1 MSLLLALQGG
11 GGAYTLTAESG
22 AVPIAGAAN
31 LASNRKLIA
40 DTANVAIG
48 GNAATTALN
57 RRLTADSGAVSVA
70 GSNAGLVY
78 TPSSPIDVKVSW
90 LAFDT
95 SATPVDVKVSWL
107 AFDTAGKASGFSNEV
122 EIKRWY
128 IKRNKQILVFNSA
141 QEADDYLESLEQA
154 EKAIE
159 AAQKTSR
166 RARQRLRNKLVK
178 APIQTVDID
187 LLADAVSRFD
197 LPALPSLIQQQDFE
211 RFMQIFAIAQAMQ
224 DEEDIE
230 LLLLA

>member
-1 MSLLLALQGG
+1 MASFDNNAFDPS
-11 GGAYTLTAESG
+11 AFD
-22 AVPIAGAAN
+22 AGAFDLGAG
-31 LASNRKLIA
+31 
-40 DTANVAIG
+40 TA
-48 GNAATTALN
+48 
-57 RRLTADSGAVSVA
+57 
-70 GSNAGLVY
+70 
-78 TPSSPIDVKVSW
+78 DVKVSW

-107 AFDTAGKASGFSNEV
+107 AFDTSAQPCDVKVSWLCFDTNAKQSGFSAEV

-128 IKRNKQILVFNSA
+128 IKRKKQILVFNSA
-141 QEADDYLESLEQA
+141 QEADDYLEALEQA

-197 LPALPSLIQQQDFE
+197 LPPLPSLIQQQDFE
-211 RFMQIFAIAQAMQ
+211 RFMQIFAIAQAIQ
-224 DEEDIE
+224 DEEDDIE